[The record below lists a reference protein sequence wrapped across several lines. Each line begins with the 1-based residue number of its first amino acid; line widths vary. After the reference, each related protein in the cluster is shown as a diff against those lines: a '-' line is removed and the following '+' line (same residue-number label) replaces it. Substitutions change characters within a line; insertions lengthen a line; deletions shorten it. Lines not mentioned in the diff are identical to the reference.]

1 MNLLTHSRSFS
12 TPTFTMSLH
21 LTPRIFRQILYNK
34 PISHIQCL
42 GYVKRCSIFV
52 RHAQVSKRTFFGF
65 SKEAQRKPKETVI
78 TPGFNT
84 MAELDKMEALQ
95 ARPPPAA
102 NLAAAFK
109 RFFIDRTRTKEPL
122 EDRQVLLTTKVLLHL
137 LQSHEDF
144 RQDSG
149 FPNKGLGS
157 QHLQMALDALKN
169 GPGRSSKFEDICRFA
184 DVIYQE
190 IKQRRD
196 ITPSSPDLSKLFFG
210 ETIPSYVEVVS
221 RFGRPLDGRQ
231 ALVDHWQEHHEKIG
245 MQSWKNV
252 LQGLAMLQDQDQLRE
267 TVKVLDELG
276 ISFTAELRNAVVQ
289 ALSKTTNLTSTREW
303 FDTFLKEEAATSLDT
318 KLYILRQCIR
328 HKDFERGQ
336 PILNRLIDEGLEKK
350 TWDMVFLWAAAKG
363 KGVEEIARM
372 MDVMVRREQ
381 ENEKPILPDIET
393 FNGLIRMASENN
405 DSYRAEQYLTL
416 AQKRGMELNAETL
429 LMQCDYRLK
438 VGDVDGARH
447 AYRQLQQH
455 EAPLEKDSAI
465 LNRLIV
471 ALSDKAAQNHD
482 AIMLYV
488 EELIDKKGT
497 FEPPTV
503 AILAQIHLDRHEE
516 FDVIDLF
523 ETHVYQYGTAD
534 RSMIIDVM
542 VKFCL
547 DRSIPSA
554 RVWNAYEIL
563 REVFPELSN
572 DIRLQLMNSFFA
584 RKRSDMG
591 LHVFGHIRQREV
603 KKLRPDAEAYI
614 QCFAGL
620 GTLKDLESLQLIHN
634 MLKLDSEVEPDTKL
648 TNALMLA
655 YIACDEPWQAMQF
668 WDDIVYSR
676 EGPTYNSIQI
686 ALHGCELEVFGDR
699 RARDI
704 WAKLQKYQVEV
715 TREIYAAYVGAIAGH
730 GQIKEA
736 ISLVKD
742 TKTVLDLEPDTLM

>member
-1 MNLLTHSRSFS
+1 MT
-12 TPTFTMSLH
+12 LH
-21 LTPRIFRQILYNK
+21 LTPRIFCQILCNK

-42 GYVKRCSIFV
+42 GYVKRRGNFTHHV
-52 RHAQVSKRTFFGF
+52 QVPKRTFFGF
-65 SKEAQRKPKETVI
+65 LKEAQRRPKETVI

-84 MAELDKMEALQ
+84 MAELDKREALQ

-102 NLAAAFK
+102 DLAAAFK
-109 RFFIDRTRTKEPL
+109 RFFIDRTRSKEPL

-144 RQDSG
+144 RQDTG
-149 FPNKGLGS
+149 FPNRGLGS
-157 QHLQMALDALKN
+157 QHLQMAMDTLKN
-169 GPGRSSKFEDICRFA
+169 GPGRSSKTEDLCRFA

-190 IKQRRD
+190 IKRRREAA
-196 ITPSSPDLSKLFFG
+196 PNGQGLSKLFFS

-231 ALVDHWQEHHEKIG
+231 ALVDHWQEHHEQIG
-245 MQSWKNV
+245 MQPWKHV
-252 LQGLAMLQDQDQLRE
+252 LEGLAILQDQERLRE
-267 TVKVLDELG
+267 TVRVLTELR
-276 ISFTAELRNAVVQ
+276 ISLTAELQDSIVQ
-289 ALSKTTNLTSTREW
+289 TLAKTNSLATTKEW
-303 FDTFLKEEAATSLDT
+303 LDTPLGEEVTTSLDT
-318 KLYILRQCIR
+318 KLDVLRQCIR
-328 HKDFERGQ
+328 HKDFEKGQ
-336 PILNRLIDEGLEKK
+336 PILDRLIDEGLEKK
-350 TWDMVFLWAAAKG
+350 TWDIVFLWAAAKG
-363 KGVEEIARM
+363 KGIEEITRM

-381 ENEKPILPDIET
+381 ESENPILPDIET

-405 DSYRAEQYLTL
+405 DSYRAEQYLAL
-416 AQKRGMELNAETL
+416 AHKRGMELNAETL

-455 EAPLEKDSAI
+455 EAPLERDAAI

-471 ALSDKAAQNHD
+471 TLSDNAAQNHD
-482 AIMLYV
+482 AIMSYV
-488 EELIDKKGT
+488 EELTDKKGK
-497 FEPPTV
+497 FEPPTIAV
-503 AILAQIHLDRHEE
+503 LAQIHLDRHEE
-516 FDVIDLF
+516 FDLIDLF

-534 RSMIIDVM
+534 RNMIIDVM
-542 VKFCL
+542 MKFCL
-547 DRSIPSA
+547 DRFIPSA

-603 KKLRPDAEAYI
+603 KALRPDAEAYI

-620 GTLKDLESLQLIHN
+620 GTLKDLESLQLTHN

-655 YIACDEPWQAMQF
+655 YIACDQPHQAMHF
-668 WDDIVYSR
+668 WEDIVYSR

-686 ALHGCELEVFGDR
+686 ALHGCELEHMGDR

-704 WAKLQKYQVEV
+704 WAKLKKYQVEV
-715 TREIYAAYVGAIAGH
+715 TREIYAAYVGAIAAH

-742 TKTVLDLEPDTLM
+742 TKNQLDMEPDTLMQALCPP